1 MKGVSV
7 SLKDE
12 SNTVLTSGLTDSNG
26 MITFSYNTNISRK
39 TIPKSRI
46 KILLKKVFIAIIL
59 CRMPT
64 HHRR

>member
-1 MKGVSV
+1 MQNANAKQNLKGVSV

-39 TIPKSRI
+39 NYTKITYKDTIKESN
-46 KILLKKVFIAIIL
+46 LLQ
-59 CRMPT
+59 
-64 HHRR
+64 